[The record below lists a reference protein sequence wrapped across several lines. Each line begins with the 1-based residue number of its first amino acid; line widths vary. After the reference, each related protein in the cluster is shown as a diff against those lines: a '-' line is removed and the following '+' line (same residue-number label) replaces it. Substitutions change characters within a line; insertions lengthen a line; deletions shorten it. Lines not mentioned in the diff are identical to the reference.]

1 MYYLDKFRLHK
12 GLTISNKDEKNLS
25 TVAIFGSFG
34 RVNYLNFKKYANRK
48 GSKDRNRRQEK
59 QK

>member
-25 TVAIFGSFG
+25 TVAILSSFR
-34 RVNYLNFKKYANRK
+34 RVNYLNFKK
-48 GSKDRNRRQEK
+48 
-59 QK
+59 